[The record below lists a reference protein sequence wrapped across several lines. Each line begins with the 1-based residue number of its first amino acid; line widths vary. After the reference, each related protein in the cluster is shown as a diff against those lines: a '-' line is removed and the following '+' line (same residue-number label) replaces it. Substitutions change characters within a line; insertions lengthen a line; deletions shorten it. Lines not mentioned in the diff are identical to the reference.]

1 MSADRQRQPAI
12 LVTDAARGSAIAFI
26 RSLGRRGWRVIAAD
40 SDPRSPGFRSRYA
53 AERLIYPHPP
63 TAPREFVSVLW
74 EAARDRGIDLVIPI
88 TDAAILPLSAA
99 RHRFEG
105 ICKLALPEP
114 GALEAVTNKLE
125 TLALAERLQV
135 PVPRT
140 RLVHTADEAREQWRD
155 LGWPVVLKPQA
166 SRLYRDQSAVEAF
179 TVCYAQSERQLR
191 EEMLRFEGRCP
202 VLLQEYCRGIGH
214 GLELL
219 MYQGRPLAAFQH
231 KRLREIPINGGASAF
246 RESVPLDPV
255 LYDYGVQLLEAI
267 RWTGLAMVEFKIG
280 VDGPKLMEIN
290 GRVWG
295 SLPLAVRSG
304 MDFPARL
311 ADLYLNG
318 PPGSEVAADT
328 AYVSGVRV
336 RNLELDLIW
345 IAQVLY
351 GKPRYPFLAMPGRH
365 RAAAALLGLLNPAS
379 RFDILSL
386 EDPQPGGAELLQII
400 TKFHRKLS
408 ARGPAPRCAPPPGDR
423 PRAARPRP
431 QGVPLQ

>member
-140 RLVHTADEAREQWRD
+140 RLVHTADEAREQCRLGQRQGDFLVLAPD
-155 LGWPVVLKPQA
+155 LTAIHGDDEAGELEA
-166 SRLYRDQSAVEAF
+166 RLGLRLRYR
-179 TVCYAQSERQLR
+179 L
-191 EEMLRFEGRCP
+191 
-202 VLLQEYCRGIGH
+202 
-214 GLELL
+214 
-219 MYQGRPLAAFQH
+219 LAA
-231 KRLREIPINGGASAF
+231 
-246 RESVPLDPV
+246 
-255 LYDYGVQLLEAI
+255 
-267 RWTGLAMVEFKIG
+267 
-280 VDGPKLMEIN
+280 
-290 GRVWG
+290 
-295 SLPLAVRSG
+295 
-304 MDFPARL
+304 
-311 ADLYLNG
+311 
-318 PPGSEVAADT
+318 
-328 AYVSGVRV
+328 
-336 RNLELDLIW
+336 
-345 IAQVLY
+345 AQV
-351 GKPRYPFLAMPGRH
+351 GAHPG
-365 RAAAALLGLLNPAS
+365 
-379 RFDILSL
+379 
-386 EDPQPGGAELLQII
+386 
-400 TKFHRKLS
+400 
-408 ARGPAPRCAPPPGDR
+408 
-423 PRAARPRP
+423 
-431 QGVPLQ
+431 